1 MKRQEYHVVPHGGQ
15 WAVKRDNASRASG
28 LFDNK
33 QDAINA
39 GRELSK
45 ELGAELVIHGRNG
58 RIQDSDSYGNDP
70 RRSHDTVH

>member
-1 MKRQEYHVVPHGGQ
+1 MKRQEYHVVPRGGQ
-15 WAVKRDNASRASG
+15 WAVTRDNASRASD

-39 GRELSK
+39 SRGLSK

-58 RIQDSDSYGNDP
+58 RIQDSDSCGNDP
-70 RRSHDTVH
+70 RCSHDTVH